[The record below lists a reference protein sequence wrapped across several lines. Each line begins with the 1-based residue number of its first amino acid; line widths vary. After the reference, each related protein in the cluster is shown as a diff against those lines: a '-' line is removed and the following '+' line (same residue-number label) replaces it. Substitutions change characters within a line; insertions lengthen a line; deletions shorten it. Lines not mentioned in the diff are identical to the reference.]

1 MALPRVNEV
10 LKFNLTIPSTGQTV
24 KYRPY
29 LVKEEKVLLQ
39 AFESQDLKACLQAMC
54 DTIEACLDDEKKVQV
69 SKLPTFDLEYMFIQ
83 IRGKSVGETSDIL
96 ISCKECG
103 ERNEHSIDLNDIQVK
118 GTGKTSNNIIDITDS
133 IKVEVGYPS
142 YEMVMNRGDGDSL
155 STVDNALEILADTI
169 EAVHTLDERISVRE
183 QPRNEVMEFLN
194 SMTASQLKS
203 LSEYIETMPKLSHDV
218 DFNCK
223 KCGTEN
229 SITLEGLTDFF

>member
-10 LKFNLTIPSTGQTV
+10 LKFTLTIPSTGQKV

-39 AFESQDLKACLQAMC
+39 AFESQDVKACLQAMS
-54 DTIEACLDDEKKVQV
+54 DTIEACLDDKKKIEV

-83 IRGKSVGETSDIL
+83 IRGKSVGESSDIL
-96 ISCKECG
+96 VSCKECG
-103 ERNEHSIDLNDIQVK
+103 EQNEYCIDLNDIKVQGDK
-118 GTGKTSNNIIDITDS
+118 KTSNVIDITDS

-142 YEMVMNRGDGDSL
+142 YEMMMNREDEDGT
-155 STVDNALEILADTI
+155 TVDNALEILADTI
-169 EAVHTLDERISVRE
+169 EAVHTSEERITVRE
-183 QPRNEVMEFLN
+183 QPREELMEFLN

-203 LSEYIETMPKLSHDV
+203 LSEYIETMPKLKHDV
-218 DFNCK
+218 NFKCK

-229 SITLEGLTDFF
+229 SITLQGLTDFF